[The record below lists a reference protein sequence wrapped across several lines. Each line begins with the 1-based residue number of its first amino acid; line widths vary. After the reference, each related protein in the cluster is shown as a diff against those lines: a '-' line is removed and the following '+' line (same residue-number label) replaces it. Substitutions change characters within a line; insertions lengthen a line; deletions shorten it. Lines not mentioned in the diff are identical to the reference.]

1 MSYNLLK
8 SLYIKYTSVN
18 GKDFEYLLD
27 FTKISCCYLTIKKY
41 GNNYSIIM
49 KFRDLPDEEVYDSF
63 ARKDIISISYILNNN
78 IKCTIK
84 EDGLKSLETFD
95 NIIRLK
101 KAFYIFPIDDF
112 NLKLSREI
120 YSAPIDKVSMEK
132 KQQCECEKVSDFG
145 VVVTF
150 DIDFA
155 FWGSYDMPLS
165 IIDIAFGII
174 KDKCIFYDDAKGR
187 YKLVLTDKGNGLISK
202 YKMAMD
208 SITKQKMT
216 KIEETL
222 YSKMIKDSIV
232 RNKIVKMKE
241 MLYEL

>member
-1 MSYNLLK
+1 MRYNLLR

-27 FTKISCCYLTIKKY
+27 FTKISCCYLIVKKC

-63 ARKDIISISYILNNN
+63 TRKDIISINCILNNN
-78 IKCTIK
+78 TTIK
-84 EDGLKSLETFD
+84 EGELKLLETFD
-95 NIIRLK
+95 NVIRLK

-120 YSAPIDKVSMEK
+120 YSAPIDKVNMEMK
-132 KQQCECEKVSDFG
+132 KQCECEKISDFG

-165 IIDIAFGII
+165 IIDIASGIA
-174 KDKCIFYDDAKGR
+174 KDKCIFYDDAKER
-187 YKLVLTDKGNGLISK
+187 YKLVLTDKGKGLISR
-202 YKMAMD
+202 YKMAKD
-208 SITKQKMT
+208 SITKQKMA

-222 YSKMIKDSIV
+222 YGIK
-232 RNKIVKMKE
+232 
-241 MLYEL
+241 